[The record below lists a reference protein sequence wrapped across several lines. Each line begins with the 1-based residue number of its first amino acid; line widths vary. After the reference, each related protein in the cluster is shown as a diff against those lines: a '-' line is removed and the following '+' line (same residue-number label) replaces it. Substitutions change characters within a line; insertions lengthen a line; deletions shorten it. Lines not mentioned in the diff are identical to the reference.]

1 MTQPSG
7 WLAQQNLKEKE
18 ETQKKPGRMMNTN
31 THTHTQRKRKI
42 EQKCKLKQENRK
54 KKRGIRQNFQR
65 LNFSGQS
72 AISEAHHLGLK
83 KLLK

>member
-18 ETQKKPGRMMNTN
+18 ETQKKNRKNDEHK
-31 THTHTQRKRKI
+31 HTHTKKRKI

>member
-1 MTQPSG
+1 M
-7 WLAQQNLKEKE
+7 WLANS
-18 ETQKKPGRMMNTN
+18 TKPKREGGDPRTTRKNGEHKH
-31 THTHTQRKRKI
+31 THTHKKNKI
-42 EQKCKLKQENRK
+42 EQKCKLKQEIRK

-65 LNFSGQS
+65 LDFHGKS

>member
-1 MTQPSG
+1 M
-7 WLAQQNLKEKE
+7 WLASS
-18 ETQKKPGRMMNTN
+18 TKPKREGGDPKTTRKNDEHKHTH

-42 EQKCKLKQENRK
+42 EQKCKLKQEIRK

-65 LNFSGQS
+65 LNFSGKS
-72 AISEAHHLGLK
+72 AISKAHHLGLK

>member
-1 MTQPSG
+1 
-7 WLAQQNLKEKE
+7 
-18 ETQKKPGRMMNTN
+18 MMNTKTHTH

-54 KKRGIRQNFQR
+54 KKRGITQNFQR
-65 LNFSGQS
+65 LNLSGQS
-72 AISEAHHLGLK
+72 AISEAHQLGLK